1 MKRIIVA
8 FFAVCLICATSGTL
22 SAQDTKIVYLDSQK
36 ILMESLAGKDAYKQL
51 NTLKDQKASEL
62 EKKQNKLKTMAD
74 QLQAKSATMT
84 ATAREDLEG
93 KYDKELKDYNR
104 SVKDAQDDLRRKEM
118 EFLKPFSK
126 DLDEIIKAYSEKN
139 NIDLV
144 LDKQNPAIVYAN
156 PKIDITNQIITAFDK
171 NNQEKKVKDKD
182 KAEKE

>member
-74 QLQAKSATMT
+74 QLQAKSVTMT
-84 ATAREDLEG
+84 VTAREDLEA

-104 SVKDAQDDLRRKEM
+104 AVKDAQDDLRRKEM

-139 NIDLV
+139 NIDMV
-144 LDKQNPAIVYAN
+144 LDKQNPAVVYAN
-156 PKIDITNQIITAFDK
+156 PKIDITTQIITAFDK
-171 NNQEKKVKDKD
+171 HNQEKKGKDKD
-182 KAEKE
+182 KAKKE